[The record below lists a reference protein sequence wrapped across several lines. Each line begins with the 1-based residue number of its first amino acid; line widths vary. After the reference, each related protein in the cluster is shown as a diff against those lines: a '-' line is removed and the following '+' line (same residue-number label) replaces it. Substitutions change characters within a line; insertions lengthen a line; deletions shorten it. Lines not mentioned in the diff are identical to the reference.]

1 MFFINYYY
9 QIYHIKNE
17 LLSNIKC
24 PKDATLK
31 EINKNYK
38 SLSSRY
44 HPDKNPNDKYSEE
57 KMKLIS
63 EAHTIL
69 SDYDKRVL
77 YDKTFNSN
85 ITINSTM
92 GLLESFDTTFNN
104 NLLQITDK
112 NIKVKKK
119 SAKKDKL
126 TFF

>member
-1 MFFINYYY
+1 MNYY
-9 QIYHIKNE
+9 QILNV
-17 LLSNIKC
+17 

-38 SLSSRY
+38 YLSNRY

-119 SAKKDKL
+119 TAKKDKF

>member
-1 MFFINYYY
+1 MNYY
-9 QIYHIKNE
+9 QILNV
-17 LLSNIKC
+17 

-38 SLSSRY
+38 SLSTRY

-63 EAHTIL
+63 ESYNTL
-69 SDYDKRVL
+69 SDYEKRIN

-85 ITINSTM
+85 ITINPSI
-92 GLLESFDTTFNN
+92 GLLESFDTLFNK

-112 NIKVKKK
+112 NIKDKKI
-119 SAKKDKL
+119 SDKKDKL